1 MRAGGQDFL
10 FAHRPRRSTC
20 RQAGVAAPPFLL
32 TFMEALYTIALT
44 QMPGLTP
51 QHVRTLLREMG
62 SAAEVY
68 AHRHELAGLLRRVLP
83 AAGGHFA
90 DWSGALRRAEEEL
103 SFVRRFR
110 VEVLTYGAAAYPRR
124 LRECPDAPVVLY
136 FRGSALLDAPR
147 VVSVVGTRRCTPQA
161 LDRTEAFV
169 RRLQA
174 RAPGTLVV
182 SGLAYGID
190 HQAHVTALSCGLPT
204 VAVMGTGLDRIYP
217 AAHRDTAVRI
227 MASGGGLLTEYPS
240 RTIPFG
246 ENFRR
251 RNRIVAGL
259 ADAVVVV
266 ETPEHGGSMLTA
278 RLAASYDRPVF
289 AFPGSLDAEGGRG
302 LNRLIR
308 SQVAGLIAS
317 ADDFLSD
324 MGWAGELP

>member
-1 MRAGGQDFL
+1 MPIGRVGPPVG
-10 FAHRPRRSTC
+10 RPVS
-20 RQAGVAAPPFLL
+20 QLLPFLL

-51 QHVRTLLREMG
+51 QHVRTLLCEMG

-90 DWSGALRRAEEEL
+90 DWSDALRRAEEEL

-110 VEVLTYGAAAYPRR
+110 VEVLTYGAAAYPKR
-124 LRECPDAPVVLY
+124 LRECPDAPAVLY

-169 RRLQA
+169 RQLQA